1 MISVSDVS
9 VENSEGYGRK
19 ESRSHLSHK
28 PTAATGTKTTPEPA
42 LDSRAIAPSVSLVR
56 GRSLP
61 KLDTIPSTDRTED
74 VHSIGSREVYST
86 ESKEHAHGSE
96 LINSRTVGSQG
107 QRLPT
112 GRPPEAN
119 RGRLLP
125 VTPPLQLLPP
135 GRSLIVQRLLPTLPQ
150 ALPSSLPATQPS
162 SPLSNSIQ
170 QSKASMSNFMLKPPN
185 SLPTPPNYSPS
196 QPSSLPSR
204 PPSRAQ
210 LKTAHNSSF
219 SSLSSLSSVKS
230 SLSSPRSVATE
241 TAGQPGSV
249 VESLSQASTKS
260 SAFLPTKT
268 TNTMVSTDRATPGVK
283 GNATAT
289 IPLQSKDDQLF
300 SVDVDGTE
308 KIPLKESHVATV
320 TAPSDSDRESATE
333 ATTSAHKIECKEEE
347 EDHLP
352 LMLLPP
358 PNDPEFYAWVDLLE
372 RLHRLNRLL
381 ETKEEQAIALDYE
394 FALVTAA
401 NNSAGL
407 GTITPTISE
416 TSTGGVTAAEEI
428 STRNV
433 TTAGQEILS
442 RGVTAG
448 LETSMLH
455 ARALQE
461 TSTQHVTAAQVTE
474 ALLQAE
480 MSMPTPV
487 RYVTPPPCF
496 NLEVARFR
504 EVNARLTAEISRN
517 SGVLQRLEAEGRDKR
532 RLVTQLEFDVNIVER
547 EHKRLEADLH
557 TVQSLVLEGYKV

>member
-1 MISVSDVS
+1 VC
-9 VENSEGYGRK
+9 VENSGGYVRK
-19 ESRSHLSHK
+19 ESRSHPSHG
-28 PTAATGTKTTPEPA
+28 PTAATGTKTTPQPA
-42 LDSRAIAPSVSLVR
+42 LESRSIAPAVSLVR

-61 KLDTIPSTDRTED
+61 KLDTIPRPDRTED
-74 VHSIGSREVYST
+74 VHSIASREVLST
-86 ESKEHAHGSE
+86 ESMEHAHGSE
-96 LINSRTVGSQG
+96 LVNSRTVGSQG

-150 ALPSSLPATQPS
+150 ALPSSLPSAQPS
-162 SPLSNSIQ
+162 SLLSNSNQ
-170 QSKASMSNFMLKPPN
+170 QSKASIPNFMLKPPN
-185 SLPTPPNYSPS
+185 SLATPPIYSPS

-210 LKTAHNSSF
+210 LTTAHNSSF

-230 SLSSPRSVATE
+230 SLSSPRSAATE
-241 TAGQPGSV
+241 TAGQPPGST
-249 VESLSQASTKS
+249 VESLSQAATKS
-260 SAFLPTKT
+260 SAFLPMKT
-268 TNTMVSTDRATPGVK
+268 INTTVSTDRAAPGVK

-289 IPLQSKDDQLF
+289 VPLQSKDDQF
-300 SVDVDGTE
+300 FPVDVDGTE
-308 KIPLKESHVATV
+308 KIPRKEPHVATV
-320 TAPSDSDRESATE
+320 TSPSGSDRGSPTE
-333 ATTSAHKIECKEEE
+333 ATTSAHKTEPKEE
-347 EDHLP
+347 DDQLP

-358 PNDPEFYAWVDLLE
+358 PNDPKFYAWVDLLE

-401 NNSAGL
+401 ANRAEL
-407 GTITPTISE
+407 GTITPSMSE
-416 TSTGGVTAAEEI
+416 TSTGDVTAAEEI
-428 STRNV
+428 STRNA
-433 TTAGQEILS
+433 TAGQEILS
-442 RGVTAG
+442 RHVIAG

-455 ARALQE
+455 ATAAQE
-461 TSTQHVTAAQVTE
+461 ISTQHVTTAQVPE
-474 ALLQAE
+474 ASSLAE
-480 MSMPTPV
+480 MSMSTPV
-487 RYVTPPPCF
+487 HYVTPPPCF
-496 NLEVARFR
+496 NLEVAHFR

-557 TVQSLVLEGYKV
+557 TVQSLVLEGYKVLIT

>member
-1 MISVSDVS
+1 MS
-9 VENSEGYGRK
+9 VENTEGFGRK
-19 ESRSHLSHK
+19 ESRSHPSHG
-28 PTAATGTKTTPEPA
+28 PTAATGTKTTPQPPVE
-42 LDSRAIAPSVSLVR
+42 SKSIAPSVSLVR

-61 KLDTIPSTDRTED
+61 KLDTIPRPDRTED
-74 VHSIGSREVYST
+74 VHSIASREVLST
-86 ESKEHAHGSE
+86 ESMEHAHGSE
-96 LINSRTVGSQG
+96 LVNIRTVGSQG
-107 QRLPT
+107 QRLPI

-135 GRSLIVQRLLPTLPQ
+135 ARSLIAGGVVQRLLPTVPQ
-150 ALPSSLPATQPS
+150 ASLPATQPS
-162 SPLSNSIQ
+162 SPLSNSNQ
-170 QSKASMSNFMLKPPN
+170 QSKASMPSFMLKPPN
-185 SLPTPPNYSPS
+185 ALVNPPNYSPS

-210 LKTAHNSSF
+210 LTTAHNSSF

-241 TAGQPGSV
+241 TAGQPGSAI
-249 VESLSQASTKS
+249 ESLPQPSTKS
-260 SAFLPTKT
+260 SAILPVKT
-268 TNTMVSTDRATPGVK
+268 INTTVSTDRAATGVK

-289 IPLQSKDDQLF
+289 VPLQSKDDHLF
-300 SVDVDGTE
+300 PVIVDGTE
-308 KIPLKESHVATV
+308 KIPRKESHVATV
-320 TAPSDSDRESATE
+320 TAPSGSDRGSTTE
-333 ATTSAHKIECKEEE
+333 ATTSAHKTEAKEED
-347 EDHLP
+347 DHLP

-394 FALVTAA
+394 FALVTASA

-407 GTITPTISE
+407 GTVITPSMSE
-416 TSTGGVTAAEEI
+416 TSTSGVTAAEET
-428 STRNV
+428 STRNA
-433 TTAGQEILS
+433 TTAGQDILS
-442 RGVTAG
+442 RRVTAG

-455 ARALQE
+455 ATAVQEE
-461 TSTQHVTAAQVTE
+461 TSAEHVTAAQVPE
-474 ALLQAE
+474 ASRE
-480 MSMPTPV
+480 MSTPPV

-496 NLEVARFR
+496 NLEVAHFR

-557 TVQSLVLEGYKV
+557 TVQSLVLEGYKVLIT